1 MAMQLKAR
9 LASTPDPGT
18 ILRNFMKYR
27 ALAFLDHFSNLKRL
41 PTRYNAGSLYCQLD

>member
-9 LASTPDPGT
+9 LASTPNPGA

-27 ALAFLDHFSNLKRL
+27 VLAPFYYVPWFPPDF
-41 PTRYNAGSLYCQLD
+41 GSG